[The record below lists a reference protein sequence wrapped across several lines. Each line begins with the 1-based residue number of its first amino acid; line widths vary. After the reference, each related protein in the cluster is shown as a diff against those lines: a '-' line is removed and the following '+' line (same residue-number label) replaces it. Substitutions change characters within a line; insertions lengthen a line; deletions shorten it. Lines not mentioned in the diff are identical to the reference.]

1 LHHNNLMMIN
11 PSASGWINKFFGQ
24 LKNRLSVYDNSHAL
38 YRAIRDTGFI
48 YGHVLSF
55 NNIDARETKGWN
67 TEEVTKAA
75 LLNTLYDVYRLI
87 TQTEDTTDFIAKA
100 IAFYKEMEPGGF
112 GILNRVLPSSG
123 PSHELE
129 NILDA
134 RIKTNENIF
143 SRSFSHILTN
153 ALLFMDVLAFRH
165 FLLNM
170 ERPQKYLKKLEETV
184 LGIGANALNSKEH
197 KTDYDNLLIKL
208 FEASARYTKL
218 SEINAERKLD
228 RSYDYFESKSERNYL
243 LDMAAMAIW
252 SDGLAQ
258 QTEIEF
264 MFRLSESLGLTDEAA
279 AESMASYDVF
289 LRINKKDIPYFKYSN
304 PVKHFYDHASQSVK
318 QLIIRNKNRLVKELS
333 NNGELV
339 LLLTHSTHRNLNDK
353 EKKKVKKQLLEIC
366 KTVPSLTIFLL
377 PGGSLLLPLLI
388 KFIPQLLPSVLN
400 ENLERDVD

>member
-1 LHHNNLMMIN
+1 MIN
-11 PSASGWINKFFGQ
+11 PSASGWIDKFFGQ
-24 LKNRLSVYDNSHAL
+24 LKNRLSVYENSHAL

-48 YGHVLSF
+48 YGHVLLF
-55 NNIDARETKGWN
+55 NNIDAKETKGWN

-87 TQTEDTTDFIAKA
+87 NQKDDADGFIAKS
-100 IAFYKEMEPGGF
+100 ISFYKELQPGGF
-112 GILNRVLPSSG
+112 NLLHRVLPSSS

-129 NILDA
+129 IILDS

-153 ALLFMDVLAFRH
+153 ALLFMDVLAFRQY
-165 FLLNM
+165 LLSN
-170 ERPQKYLKKLEETV
+170 EKPQKYLKKLEETV
-184 LGIGANALNSKEH
+184 LSIGAKALNSKEY
-197 KTDYDNLLIKL
+197 KTGYDSLLIKL
-208 FEASARYTKL
+208 FEASVRYTKL
-218 SEINAERKLD
+218 SEINAESKLEKN
-228 RSYDYFESKSERNYL
+228 YDYFDSKSEKNYL

-252 SDGLAQ
+252 SDGMAQ
-258 QTEIEF
+258 QTEIDF
-264 MFRLSESLGLTDEAA
+264 LFRLSERLGLTDEAA

-304 PVKHFYDHASQSVK
+304 PVKHFYDHAAQSVT

-339 LLLTHSTHRNLNDK
+339 LLLTHSTHRNLSDK

-366 KTVPSLTIFLL
+366 KTIPSLTIFLL

-400 ENLERDVD
+400 ENLERETD